1 MFYSVKKDSM
11 KINSLKKNHEKRRN
25 ELRRKTIEGN
35 TVDAQVDFI
44 FFYVVEPLNTHE
56 SSDSG

>member
-1 MFYSVKKDSM
+1 MR
-11 KINSLKKNHEKRRN
+11 KRMN
-25 ELRRKTIEGN
+25 ELRRKTIERN

-44 FFYVVEPLNTHE
+44 FLIQLKPLNTYQ

>member
-1 MFYSVKKDSM
+1 MRTR
-11 KINSLKKNHEKRRN
+11 IN
-25 ELRRKTIEGN
+25 ELRRKTIQRN

-44 FFYVVEPLNTHE
+44 FFNAVEPLNTHE